1 MKEKETQKKTG
12 TKTLGGTEVK
22 ESQVSVKEL
31 EGNVN
36 NVMSLKWSE
45 EGSRRRTLWLLAET
59 VSSPLRVNVHQ
70 DPCENIANSKTGFR
84 RLPAWGCTMRPGCV
98 LWSVS
103 TW

>member
-1 MKEKETQKKTG
+1 MKEKEIQKKTG

-36 NVMSLKWSE
+36 NVMSLKWRE

-59 VSSPLRVNVHQ
+59 VSSPLRVNIH
-70 DPCENIANSKTGFR
+70 
-84 RLPAWGCTMRPGCV
+84 
-98 LWSVS
+98 
-103 TW
+103 